1 MSGTGSS
8 SGAIAGWLPLI
19 QCPDCKIRQ
28 IRRFESTTEKHP
40 GWILYK
46 CMNHKVGKKP
56 CNFWRWEA
64 SYIDYLKVN
73 GHLRGESV
81 DSKLVEM
88 KKKKNT
94 TEVDPEDMMK
104 MLLLLK
110 SLPGDV
116 TDLVAVMKIAVVL
129 LFAILF
135 VLVLVLVRM

>member
-1 MSGTGSS
+1 
-8 SGAIAGWLPLI
+8 
-19 QCPDCKIRQ
+19 
-28 IRRFESTTEKHP
+28 
-40 GWILYK
+40 
-46 CMNHKVGKKP
+46 
-56 CNFWRWEA
+56 
-64 SYIDYLKVN
+64 
-73 GHLRGESV
+73 V
-81 DSKLVEM
+81 DSKVVEM

-116 TDLVAVMKIAVVL
+116 TDLVVVMKIAVVL

>member
-1 MSGTGSS
+1 M
-8 SGAIAGWLPLI
+8 
-19 QCPDCKIRQ
+19 
-28 IRRFESTTEKHP
+28 
-40 GWILYK
+40 
-46 CMNHKVGKKP
+46 
-56 CNFWRWEA
+56 
-64 SYIDYLKVN
+64 
-73 GHLRGESV
+73 
-81 DSKLVEM
+81 DSKVVEM

-116 TDLVAVMKIAVVL
+116 TDLVVVMKIAVVL

>member
-1 MSGTGSS
+1 M
-8 SGAIAGWLPLI
+8 
-19 QCPDCKIRQ
+19 
-28 IRRFESTTEKHP
+28 
-40 GWILYK
+40 
-46 CMNHKVGKKP
+46 
-56 CNFWRWEA
+56 
-64 SYIDYLKVN
+64 
-73 GHLRGESV
+73 
-81 DSKLVEM
+81 DSKVVEM

-116 TDLVAVMKIAVVL
+116 TDLVAVMKIVVVL

>member
-1 MSGTGSS
+1 M
-8 SGAIAGWLPLI
+8 
-19 QCPDCKIRQ
+19 
-28 IRRFESTTEKHP
+28 
-40 GWILYK
+40 
-46 CMNHKVGKKP
+46 
-56 CNFWRWEA
+56 
-64 SYIDYLKVN
+64 
-73 GHLRGESV
+73 
-81 DSKLVEM
+81 DSKVVEM

-116 TDLVAVMKIAVVL
+116 TDLVAIMKIAVVL

>member
-1 MSGTGSS
+1 M
-8 SGAIAGWLPLI
+8 
-19 QCPDCKIRQ
+19 
-28 IRRFESTTEKHP
+28 
-40 GWILYK
+40 
-46 CMNHKVGKKP
+46 
-56 CNFWRWEA
+56 
-64 SYIDYLKVN
+64 
-73 GHLRGESV
+73 
-81 DSKLVEM
+81 DSKVVEM

>member
-1 MSGTGSS
+1 M
-8 SGAIAGWLPLI
+8 
-19 QCPDCKIRQ
+19 
-28 IRRFESTTEKHP
+28 
-40 GWILYK
+40 
-46 CMNHKVGKKP
+46 
-56 CNFWRWEA
+56 
-64 SYIDYLKVN
+64 
-73 GHLRGESV
+73 
-81 DSKLVEM
+81 DSKVVEM

-116 TDLVAVMKIAVVL
+116 ADLVAVMKIVVVL

>member
-1 MSGTGSS
+1 M
-8 SGAIAGWLPLI
+8 
-19 QCPDCKIRQ
+19 
-28 IRRFESTTEKHP
+28 
-40 GWILYK
+40 
-46 CMNHKVGKKP
+46 
-56 CNFWRWEA
+56 
-64 SYIDYLKVN
+64 
-73 GHLRGESV
+73 
-81 DSKLVEM
+81 DSKVVEM

-116 TDLVAVMKIAVVL
+116 TDLVAVMKIAVIL

>member
-1 MSGTGSS
+1 M
-8 SGAIAGWLPLI
+8 
-19 QCPDCKIRQ
+19 
-28 IRRFESTTEKHP
+28 
-40 GWILYK
+40 
-46 CMNHKVGKKP
+46 
-56 CNFWRWEA
+56 
-64 SYIDYLKVN
+64 
-73 GHLRGESV
+73 
-81 DSKLVEM
+81 DSKVVEM

-94 TEVDPEDMMK
+94 TEVDPKDMMK

>member
-1 MSGTGSS
+1 M
-8 SGAIAGWLPLI
+8 
-19 QCPDCKIRQ
+19 
-28 IRRFESTTEKHP
+28 
-40 GWILYK
+40 
-46 CMNHKVGKKP
+46 
-56 CNFWRWEA
+56 
-64 SYIDYLKVN
+64 
-73 GHLRGESV
+73 
-81 DSKLVEM
+81 DSKVVEM

-116 TDLVAVMKIAVVL
+116 ADLVAIMKIVVVL